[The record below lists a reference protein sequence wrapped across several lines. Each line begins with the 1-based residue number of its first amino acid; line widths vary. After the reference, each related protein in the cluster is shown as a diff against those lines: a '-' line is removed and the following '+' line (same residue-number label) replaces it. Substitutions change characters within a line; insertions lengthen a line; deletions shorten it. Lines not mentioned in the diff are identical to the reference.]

1 MDQGK
6 EKEQDLEVKWSM
18 SEEVLGAFS
27 SDLGE
32 IQTLSSKKIFFNSL
46 IFCILT
52 GNLKE
57 SSSKLDFA
65 VAFFLII

>member
-1 MDQGK
+1 
-6 EKEQDLEVKWSM
+6 M

-32 IQTLSSKKIFFNSL
+32 IGTVGFSNIKLKKRFFFKSS

-52 GNLKE
+52 DNLKE

-65 VAFFLII
+65 VPFFFNYLKKM

>member
-1 MDQGK
+1 
-6 EKEQDLEVKWSM
+6 M

-32 IQTLSSKKIFFNSL
+32 IQALSSRKKIFNSS

-65 VAFFLII
+65 VAFF